1 MSNIR
6 SPTAV
11 LYSSQPEPS
20 GPVLVAGG
28 GGSQRGRSP
37 AAPAAGHTEPFYTH
51 DLTLLPA
58 ACLPSTL
65 LHCAT
70 HSCVFHSSANVVS
83 FLDTDITKFTPA
95 SV

>member
-37 AAPAAGHTEPFYTH
+37 AAPAAPAAGHTEPFYTH

-58 ACLPSTL
+58 SLPPSFTVQHIL
-65 LHCAT
+65 
-70 HSCVFHSSANVVS
+70 VS
-83 FLDTDITKFTPA
+83 FTHQQMLCHF
-95 SV
+95 